1 MQDQSVVYLPSVT
14 LTLCLAL
21 FPYFIL
27 FVLSH
32 PGSTFCIFLGK
43 NLRPAA
49 AANEADKGKL
59 QQAAAA
65 EPVLP

>member
-1 MQDQSVVYLPSVT
+1 MQDWSVVYLSSVT
-14 LTLCLAL
+14 LMLCLAL
-21 FPYFIL
+21 LPHFTL
-27 FVLSH
+27 FVLPH
-32 PGSTFCIFLGK
+32 PSSTFFIFLGK

-49 AANEADKGKL
+49 AANEADKGKH